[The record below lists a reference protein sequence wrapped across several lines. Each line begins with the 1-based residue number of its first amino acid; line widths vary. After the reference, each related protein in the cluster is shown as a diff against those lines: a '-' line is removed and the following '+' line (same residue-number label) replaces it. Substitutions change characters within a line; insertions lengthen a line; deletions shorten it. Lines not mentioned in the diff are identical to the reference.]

1 MCPFVAKTLCF
12 LGDHCVLCV
21 RQGRKSEK
29 SGKRETLASF
39 ASGWFGIS
47 DYRQEFS
54 FLCIMCLMRPRILCF
69 LSASHCGSIP
79 QTIPVNP
86 AMRIPFGSLVAFATV
101 VCAAPLQTSA
111 LPESDAAMGRLIA
124 RRFADAIVAIKGTAM
139 VRITMGDRALPP
151 TEQKFDV
158 NGTIIAPA
166 GLTVTSLNAIDPR
179 ALFETNRAQMNPGA
193 QPISLGKTE
202 FKGIKLHL
210 GDGVEI
216 PVKIVWKD
224 VDLDLALLLPEK
236 PGGGNGRTFTYVNLN
251 EAPEAARL
259 LGDYFLLSRA
269 AEVLQRVVLMRVST
283 ITGIIERP
291 RRRLLVSTD
300 TFPDTVGCP
309 VFDSQGKVLG
319 INVRL
324 MENGLPKA
332 SVVFP
337 AADLAAVIAENAP
350 PE

>member
-1 MCPFVAKTLCF
+1 MVALAAF
-12 LGDHCVLCV
+12 LTAL
-21 RQGRKSEK
+21 
-29 SGKRETLASF
+29 
-39 ASGWFGIS
+39 
-47 DYRQEFS
+47 
-54 FLCIMCLMRPRILCF
+54 
-69 LSASHCGSIP
+69 
-79 QTIPVNP
+79 
-86 AMRIPFGSLVAFATV
+86 
-101 VCAAPLQTSA
+101 PLQTSA

-124 RRFADAIVAIKGTAM
+124 RRFADAVVAIKGTA
-139 VRITMGDRALPP
+139 VVKITMDDRTLPP

-158 NGTIIAPA
+158 NGTIITPA

-179 ALFETNRAQMNPGA
+179 ALFETNRAQMSPGG
-193 QPISLGKTE
+193 QKITLGKTE

-210 GDGVEI
+210 GDGTEI

-224 VDLDLALLLPEK
+224 VDLDLALLLPEG
-236 PGGGNGRTFTYVNLN
+236 PAGGNGRTFTYVNLN

-259 LGDYFLLSRA
+259 LGDYFQLSRA
-269 AEVLQRVVLMRVST
+269 AEVLQRVVLLRVSS

-291 RRRLLVSTD
+291 RRRFLVSTD
-300 TFPDTVGCP
+300 AFPDTVGCP

-332 SVVFP
+332 SLVFP
-337 AADLAAVIAENAP
+337 SADLAAVIAENAP